1 MSLDTSTLYLVAT
14 MVAAMLGAM
23 LLFFGKQE
31 NIPALKWWGTAYLLG
46 AASVALWT
54 LASDAL
60 GEMLSLAL
68 NAVGFVACGMV
79 WNASR
84 VFHGRKP
91 NLPGLVL
98 GAIAWIAAVMTL
110 APEASAMRMTIG
122 AGIVAIYAALTAT
135 ELWSERRRTLQKRWP
150 AIVVPVLHGFV
161 LMLPILLGDLLHP
174 HDDKFSG
181 SIWVTV
187 FSIELVLYAVGTVF
201 VIFMLVSE
209 RAVTAHKTAASMD
222 PLTGMFNRRG
232 FAEASSRVIEREA
245 NAGRPVTVL
254 IFDIDHFKSINDRF
268 GHPAGDEILKLFATV
283 VVNTLR
289 ISDLSGRI
297 GGEEFAALLPCSL
310 EEGVIAAERV
320 REAFA
325 NSGIVVED
333 GPVDTTVSI
342 GVAGGPAGTE
352 LEVLLAAADTALYQ
366 AKRSGR
372 NRVEAAEE
380 LPLSLENWR
389 RKTAGIARQPQSRPV
404 VAEPGLRMVRGAVTS
419 RLPFASISSWLM
431 NTIRNQ
437 NAHAALM
444 SLEAAAAS
452 ARGGFACMFSTS
464 DEYETALI
472 TERRAQGRYDRPRS
486 RWPVVMFVGCT
497 LMVAGTVLLL
507 N

>member
-54 LASDAL
+54 LASPWL
-60 GEMLSLAL
+60 GEMLSLVL

-79 WNASR
+79 WSASR

-98 GAIAWIAAVMTL
+98 GAIAWVAAIMTL

-122 AGIVAIYAALTAT
+122 AAIVAVYAALTAA

-150 AIVVPVLHGFV
+150 TVVVPVLHGFV
-161 LMLPILLGDLLHP
+161 LMLPVLLGDLLHP
-174 HDDKFSG
+174 HDGTFG
-181 SIWVTV
+181 NSIWVTV
-187 FSIELVLYAVGTVF
+187 FAIELVLYAVGTVF

-209 RAVTAHKTAASMD
+209 RTVTAHKTAASMD

-232 FAEASSRVIEREA
+232 FAEATSRVIEREA
-245 NAGRPVTVL
+245 NAGRPVTAL

-268 GHPAGDEILKLFATV
+268 GHPAGDEILKLFAAIV
-283 VVNTLR
+283 INTLR
-289 ISDLSGRI
+289 ITDLSGRI

-310 EEGVIAAERV
+310 EEGITAADRV

-325 NSGIVVED
+325 NSGIVVDD

-366 AKRSGR
+366 AKRGGR

-389 RKTAGIARQPQSRPV
+389 RKSAGIARQPQPPG
-404 VAEPGLRMVRGAVTS
+404 VA
-419 RLPFASISSWLM
+419 RLA
-431 NTIRNQ
+431 
-437 NAHAALM
+437 
-444 SLEAAAAS
+444 
-452 ARGGFACMFSTS
+452 
-464 DEYETALI
+464 
-472 TERRAQGRYDRPRS
+472 
-486 RWPVVMFVGCT
+486 
-497 LMVAGTVLLL
+497 
-507 N
+507 

>member
-1 MSLDTSTLYLVAT
+1 MSLDTSTLYIVAT

-31 NIPALKWWGTAYLLG
+31 SIPALKWWGTAYLLG
-46 AASVALWT
+46 AASVALET
-54 LASDAL
+54 LAGGTL
-60 GEMLSLAL
+60 GPMLSLAL

-98 GAIAWIAAVMTL
+98 GAIAWIATVMTL
-110 APEASAMRMTIG
+110 APEASALRMTIG

-150 AIVVPVLHGFV
+150 TIVVPMLHGFV

-174 HDDKFSG
+174 KDIGFGG

-187 FSIELVLYAVGTVF
+187 FSVELVLYAVGTVF

-209 RAVTAHKTAASMD
+209 RTVTAHKTAASMD

-232 FAEASSRVIEREA
+232 FAEATSRVIEREA
-245 NAGRPVTVL
+245 NAGRPATVL

-268 GHPAGDEILKLFATV
+268 GHPAGDEILKLFAAV

-289 ISDLSGRI
+289 ITDLSGRI

-310 EEGVIAAERV
+310 EDGVIAAERV
-320 REAFA
+320 REAFEL
-325 NSGIVVED
+325 SGIVDES

-366 AKRSGR
+366 AKRNGR

-380 LPLSLENWR
+380 LPLSLERWR
-389 RKTAGIARQPQSRPV
+389 RKTAGIAGHPHRQ
-404 VAEPGLRMVRGAVTS
+404 AEIP
-419 RLPFASISSWLM
+419 RLA
-431 NTIRNQ
+431 
-437 NAHAALM
+437 
-444 SLEAAAAS
+444 
-452 ARGGFACMFSTS
+452 
-464 DEYETALI
+464 
-472 TERRAQGRYDRPRS
+472 
-486 RWPVVMFVGCT
+486 
-497 LMVAGTVLLL
+497 
-507 N
+507 

>member
-1 MSLDTSTLYLVAT
+1 MSLDVSTLYLVAT
-14 MVAAMLGAM
+14 MVAAMLGTM

-54 LASDAL
+54 LGGDRL
-60 GEMLSLAL
+60 GEMLPLAL
-68 NAVGFVACGMV
+68 SAVGFVACGMV

-84 VFHGRKP
+84 VFHGREP

-98 GAIAWIAAVMTL
+98 GAIAWIAAVMTV
-110 APEASAMRMTIG
+110 APEASATRMTVG
-122 AGIVAIYAALTAT
+122 AGIVAIYAALTAA
-135 ELWSERRRTLQKRWP
+135 ELWSERRRTLQKRWL

-174 HDDKFSG
+174 HDKMLSG

-209 RAVTAHKTAASMD
+209 RTVMAHRTAASMD

-232 FAEASSRVIEREA
+232 FAEATSRVIEREA

-325 NSGIVVED
+325 DSGIVVDE
-333 GPVDTTVSI
+333 GAVDTTVSI

-389 RKTAGIARQPQSRPV
+389 RKTAGAARQSPQQ
-404 VAEPGLRMVRGAVTS
+404 PGVP
-419 RLPFASISSWLM
+419 RLA
-431 NTIRNQ
+431 
-437 NAHAALM
+437 
-444 SLEAAAAS
+444 
-452 ARGGFACMFSTS
+452 
-464 DEYETALI
+464 
-472 TERRAQGRYDRPRS
+472 
-486 RWPVVMFVGCT
+486 
-497 LMVAGTVLLL
+497 
-507 N
+507 

>member
-14 MVAAMLGAM
+14 MVAALLGSM
-23 LLFFGKQE
+23 LLFFGNQE

-54 LASDAL
+54 LASPML
-60 GEMLSLAL
+60 GERLSLAL

-84 VFHGRKP
+84 LFHGRKP
-91 NLPGLVL
+91 NLPGLIL
-98 GAIAWIAAVMTL
+98 GALVWIAAVMTFG
-110 APEASAMRMTIG
+110 PESSAMRMTIG
-122 AGIVAIYAALTAT
+122 AGIVAIYAALTAS
-135 ELWSERRRTLQKRWP
+135 ELWSERRRTLQRRWP
-150 AIVVPVLHGFV
+150 AIAVPVLHGFV

-174 HDDKFSG
+174 HDGAFGS
-181 SIWVTV
+181 SIWVTA
-187 FSIELVLYAVGTVF
+187 FAIELFLYAIGTVF
-201 VIFMLVSE
+201 VIFMLVSD
-209 RAVTAHKTAASMD
+209 RAVTVHKTAASVD

-232 FAEASSRVIEREA
+232 FAEACSRVIEREA

-268 GHPAGDEILKLFATV
+268 GHPAGDEILKLFSAV
-283 VVNTLR
+283 VVNNVR

-297 GGEEFAALLPCSL
+297 GGEEFAALLPCPL
-310 EEGVIAAERV
+310 DEGVIVAERV
-320 REAFA
+320 REAFEA
-325 NSGIVVED
+325 AGIVCEE

-389 RKTAGIARQPQSRPV
+389 RKTAGTARTPQPQS
-404 VAEPGLRMVRGAVTS
+404 GL
-419 RLPFASISSWLM
+419 
-431 NTIRNQ
+431 
-437 NAHAALM
+437 AHLA
-444 SLEAAAAS
+444 
-452 ARGGFACMFSTS
+452 
-464 DEYETALI
+464 
-472 TERRAQGRYDRPRS
+472 
-486 RWPVVMFVGCT
+486 
-497 LMVAGTVLLL
+497 
-507 N
+507 

>member
-1 MSLDTSTLYLVAT
+1 MLLDISTLYLVAT

-23 LLFFGKQE
+23 LLFFGRQE
-31 NIPALKWWGTAYLLG
+31 NIPALKWWGTAYVLG

-54 LASDAL
+54 LASNTL

-68 NAVGFVACGMV
+68 NAVGFLACGMV

-98 GAIAWIAAVMTL
+98 GAMAWIAAVMTL
-110 APEASAMRMTIG
+110 DPGASALRMTIG
-122 AGIVAIYAALTAT
+122 AGIVAVYAALTAT

-150 AIVVPVLHGFV
+150 AIAVPVLHGFV
-161 LMLPILLGDLLHP
+161 LMLPILLGDLLH
-174 HDDKFSG
+174 HGDLFSG

-209 RAVTAHKTAASMD
+209 RTVTAHRTAASMD

-232 FAEASSRVIEREA
+232 FAEATSRVIEREA

-268 GHPAGDEILKLFATV
+268 GHPAGDEILKLFAAV
-283 VVNTLR
+283 VVNALR
-289 ISDLSGRI
+289 ITDLSGRI

-310 EEGVIAAERV
+310 EEGVLAAERV
-320 REAFA
+320 REAFEC
-325 NSGIVVED
+325 SGIVD
-333 GPVDTTVSI
+333 DTGPVDTTVSI

-366 AKRSGR
+366 AKRGGR
-372 NRVEAAEE
+372 NRVEVAEE
-380 LPLSLENWR
+380 LPLSLEHWR
-389 RKTAGIARQPQSRPV
+389 RKTAGLARPPQPQ
-404 VAEPGLRMVRGAVTS
+404 PGV
-419 RLPFASISSWLM
+419 
-431 NTIRNQ
+431 
-437 NAHAALM
+437 
-444 SLEAAAAS
+444 SLA
-452 ARGGFACMFSTS
+452 
-464 DEYETALI
+464 
-472 TERRAQGRYDRPRS
+472 
-486 RWPVVMFVGCT
+486 
-497 LMVAGTVLLL
+497 
-507 N
+507 

>member
-23 LLFFGKQE
+23 LLFFGRQE
-31 NIPALKWWGTAYLLG
+31 NIPALQWWGTAYLLG

-54 LASDAL
+54 LAAGTL
-60 GEMLSLAL
+60 GPTLSLAL

-91 NLPGLVL
+91 NLPGLIL
-98 GAIAWIAAVMTL
+98 GAIAWIAAVTML
-110 APEASAMRMTIG
+110 PPASTALRLTIG
-122 AGIVAIYAALTAT
+122 AGIVAIYAALTTT
-135 ELWSERRRTLQKRWP
+135 ELWTERRRTMQARWP
-150 AIVVPVLHGFV
+150 AAAVPVLHGLV

-174 HDDKFSG
+174 HGDLFAG

-187 FSIELVLYAVGTVF
+187 FEIELVLYAVGTVF

-209 RAVTAHKTAASMD
+209 RTVTAHKNAASVD

-232 FAEASSRVIEREA
+232 FAEATSRVIEREA
-245 NAGRPVTVL
+245 KAGRPVTVM

-268 GHPAGDEILKLFATV
+268 GHPAGDEILKLFTAV
-283 VVNTLR
+283 VVNNLR

-310 EEGVIAAERV
+310 EEAVVVAERV
-320 REAFA
+320 REAFEA
-325 NSGIVVED
+325 SGIVD
-333 GPVDTTVSI
+333 DTGPVATTVSI

-389 RKTAGIARQPQSRPV
+389 RKTAATARPPQAATP
-404 VAEPGLRMVRGAVTS
+404 
-419 RLPFASISSWLM
+419 RLA
-431 NTIRNQ
+431 
-437 NAHAALM
+437 
-444 SLEAAAAS
+444 
-452 ARGGFACMFSTS
+452 
-464 DEYETALI
+464 
-472 TERRAQGRYDRPRS
+472 
-486 RWPVVMFVGCT
+486 
-497 LMVAGTVLLL
+497 
-507 N
+507 

>member
-1 MSLDTSTLYLVAT
+1 MTLDTSTLYLVAT

-54 LASDAL
+54 LTAGTL

-68 NAVGFVACGMV
+68 NAIGFVACGMV

-122 AGIVAIYAALTAT
+122 AGIVAVYAALTAS
-135 ELWSERRRTLQKRWP
+135 ELWSERRRTLQRRWP

-161 LMLPILLGDLLHP
+161 LMLPILLGDLLRP
-174 HDDKFSG
+174 YDDKFSG
-181 SIWVTV
+181 SIWVTI

-209 RAVTAHKTAASMD
+209 RTVTAHKTAASID

-254 IFDIDHFKSINDRF
+254 MFDIDHFKSINDRF
-268 GHPAGDEILKLFATV
+268 GHPAGDEILKLFAV
-283 VVNTLR
+283 IVVNALR

-310 EEGVIAAERV
+310 EEGITAAERV

-366 AKRSGR
+366 AKRDGR

-380 LPLSLENWR
+380 LPLSLEDLR
-389 RKTAGIARQPQSRPV
+389 RKTAGIARLPQPRPG
-404 VAEPGLRMVRGAVTS
+404 VAQLA
-419 RLPFASISSWLM
+419 
-431 NTIRNQ
+431 
-437 NAHAALM
+437 
-444 SLEAAAAS
+444 
-452 ARGGFACMFSTS
+452 
-464 DEYETALI
+464 
-472 TERRAQGRYDRPRS
+472 
-486 RWPVVMFVGCT
+486 
-497 LMVAGTVLLL
+497 
-507 N
+507 

>member
-1 MSLDTSTLYLVAT
+1 MFLDISTLYLVAT

-31 NIPALKWWGTAYLLG
+31 TIPALKWWGTAYLLG

-54 LASDAL
+54 LASNTL
-60 GEMLSLAL
+60 GAMLSLAL
-68 NAVGFVACGMV
+68 NAAGFVACGMV

-98 GAIAWIAAVMTL
+98 GAIAWTAAVMTV

-135 ELWSERRRTLQKRWP
+135 ELWSERRRTMQKRWP
-150 AIVVPVLHGFV
+150 TIVVPVMHGFV

-174 HDDKFSG
+174 HDDAFGS

-187 FSIELVLYAVGTVF
+187 FAVELVLYAVGTVF

-209 RAVTAHKTAASMD
+209 RTVTAHRTAASID

-232 FAEASSRVIEREA
+232 FAEATSRVIEREA
-245 NAGRPVTVL
+245 NAGRPVTVM

-268 GHPAGDEILKLFATV
+268 GHPAGDEILKLFAAV

-289 ISDLSGRI
+289 ITDLSGRV

-310 EEGVIAAERV
+310 EEGVVAADRV
-320 REAFA
+320 REAFES
-325 NSGIVVED
+325 SGIVVEE

-366 AKRSGR
+366 AKRGGR

-380 LPLSLENWR
+380 LPLSLEKWR
-389 RKTAGIARQPQSRPV
+389 RKTAGTARP
-404 VAEPGLRMVRGAVTS
+404 
-419 RLPFASISSWLM
+419 
-431 NTIRNQ
+431 
-437 NAHAALM
+437 
-444 SLEAAAAS
+444 
-452 ARGGFACMFSTS
+452 
-464 DEYETALI
+464 
-472 TERRAQGRYDRPRS
+472 AQGR
-486 RWPVVMFVGCT
+486 VG
-497 LMVAGTVLLL
+497 VASLA
-507 N
+507 